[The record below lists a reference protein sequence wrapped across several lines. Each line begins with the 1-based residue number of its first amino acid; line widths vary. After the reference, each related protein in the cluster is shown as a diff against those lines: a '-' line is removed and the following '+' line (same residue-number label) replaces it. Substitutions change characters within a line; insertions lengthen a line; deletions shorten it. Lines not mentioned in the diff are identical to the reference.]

1 MKAPVTKMPSI
12 GATTCLFWTYDR
24 SKLPSWV
31 MPRARDHALIGIGMK
46 MSGDGIRCGVG
57 GIRGGLE
64 FRNRYKLRDQADET
78 RAGAVRRTV
87 ESARP
92 CEEPRGLLLETTLL
106 GPPVGGRYFHSSPS
120 TSAVGAAY
128 RTHPSVQQR

>member
-1 MKAPVTKMPSI
+1 MPSI

-92 CEEPRGLLLETTLL
+92 CEEPRGCCWRRPCWDHRWVADTFTHRPLHQLWAQ
-106 GPPVGGRYFHSSPS
+106 P
-120 TSAVGAAY
+120 Y
-128 RTHPSVQQR
+128 RTHPS